1 MRRKINRFM
10 SLLALAACLVTF
22 AATLTV
28 SYQTALNRMETETF
42 RQASLVAAGLEE
54 IQGMP
59 EEKKQEYLE
68 AVGRSDRSRVTVIEP
83 DGTVSFDS
91 NYDPAQMENH
101 LERPEVQ
108 EALNG
113 GEGASTRTSATLG
126 QQTYYTAIL
135 LSDGEIL
142 RLSNTTDIVTSD
154 LQRAIPPLLLI
165 LVAVCLLSVW
175 LARRL
180 TRRLV
185 APINAL
191 RLDQP
196 VSGNIYEE
204 LFPLLSKISTQNTQI
219 EQQMALLRRR
229 QVEFDAITGGMAE
242 GLIVCDDALQILSVN
257 HAAVRLLGAAERDWA
272 GESLVV
278 LSRDPALNEK
288 ARAAAK
294 GEKASYGMENA
305 EGAHL
310 MIYFNPVDV
319 EGRTRGCVLL
329 LVDISERYAAER
341 SRREFTG
348 NVSHELK
355 TPLTSISGYAEM
367 ISTGLARPDDVRGM
381 AEKIHA
387 EAGRLITLVDD
398 IMKLSRLDES
408 APAELPFEPVELMG
422 LARENV
428 ERLKPAADGRCVE
441 VTLEGSPITVRGVR
455 QMLGEAVYNLCENAI
470 KYGREGGHVRVWVG
484 ASPEGA
490 QVRVADNGVGIEPED
505 LAHIFERF
513 YRADKSHSKKV
524 GGTGLGL
531 AIVKHVAEIHGGSIR
546 VESKPGAGS
555 VFTLCIPL
563 PEA

>member
-59 EEKKQEYLE
+59 AEKKQEYLE
-68 AVGRSDRSRVTVIEP
+68 AVGRSDRSRVTIIEP

-204 LFPLLSKISTQNTQI
+204 LSPLLSKISTQNAQI

-408 APAELPFEPVELMG
+408 APAELPFEPVELMAV
-422 LARENV
+422 ARENV
-428 ERLKPAADGRCVE
+428 ERLKPSADGRRVE